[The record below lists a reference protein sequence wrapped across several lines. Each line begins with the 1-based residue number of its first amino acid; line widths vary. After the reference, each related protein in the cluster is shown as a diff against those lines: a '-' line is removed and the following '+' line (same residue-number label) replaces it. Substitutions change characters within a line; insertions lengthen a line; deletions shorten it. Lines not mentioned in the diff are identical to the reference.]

1 MGSKQVFILLLL
13 LVSQAL
19 FAQES
24 IPVASIP
31 FEFRNDQIVVKLKIN
46 DSDRV
51 LNMLFDTGADGV
63 GMKKEVA
70 DAIGLKESRKQ
81 QTQVVGAITEIVISS
96 GNTLRFDTLQIKNQN
111 IGIFPNY
118 KDDLDGLFGANLLRN
133 YITHIDFDNSVI
145 NLYRFGPITY
155 PEGGCKIPLDYKTGL
170 PGIEAK
176 VKLNSGKEILAHL
189 HFDTGANYPLIFF
202 GPSVKK
208 NELEKDFKV
217 QFRSTTVSLGHSTPT
232 LNGIFDWLA
241 LGNYRVPHF
250 TGTLQEYDAQS
261 GNWGHDTD
269 GSLGI
274 DIISKFNCFINL
286 PAKEFYILPNKSYD
300 YPFDFWFGNIQFGL
314 SNSNIV
320 VKHIIRNGSDQEL
333 QIREKDLI
341 VSMNDKT
348 PADFKNK
355 DTMMQLEKEYKT
367 GEIELIVNRNDLE
380 FKTSITGK

>member
-1 MGSKQVFILLLL
+1 MGSKQVFFLLLL

-31 FEFRNDQIVVKLKIN
+31 FEFRNDQIVVKLRIN

-70 DAIGLKESRKQ
+70 DAIGLKESRRQKAE
-81 QTQVVGAITEIVISS
+81 VVGATTEIVISS

-118 KDDLDGLFGANLLRN
+118 RDDLDGLFGANFLRN
-133 YITHIDFDNSVI
+133 FITYIDFDNSVI

-155 PEGGCKIPLDYKTGL
+155 PEGGSKIPLDYATGL

-176 VKLNSGKEILAHL
+176 VKLNNGKEVLAHL
-189 HFDTGANYPLIFF
+189 HFDTGANYPMIFF
-202 GPSVKK
+202 GPGVKRYD
-208 NELEKDFKV
+208 LEKDFKV

-232 LNGIFDWLA
+232 LNGIFEWLK
-241 LGNYRVPHF
+241 LGNFKIPRF
-250 TGTLQEYDAQS
+250 TGTLQTFEPQME
-261 GNWGHDTD
+261 NWGKGID

-286 PAKEFYILPNKSYD
+286 PAKEFYMIPNKSFG
-300 YPFDFWFGNIQFGL
+300 YPLDFWFGNIQFGL
-314 SNSNIV
+314 TNDQIV
-320 VKHIIRNGSDQEL
+320 VKHIIKTGMDQEQ
-333 QIREKDLI
+333 QIREKDVV

-348 PADFKNK
+348 AEDFKNQN
-355 DTMMQLEKEYKT
+355 TLIQLGNDYKT
-367 GEIELIVNRNDLE
+367 LEIELIVNRNDLE
-380 FKTSITGK
+380 FKTAISGK

>member
-1 MGSKQVFILLLL
+1 MKFKYLSYIFLLLIAHHL
-13 LVSQAL
+13 E
-19 FAQES
+19 AQES

-31 FEFRNDQIVVKLKIN
+31 FVFSNDRIIVKLKIN

-70 DAIGLKESRKQ
+70 DAIGLKETRKQ
-81 QTQVVGAITEIVISS
+81 QTQVVGATTEIVISS

-133 YITHIDFDNSVI
+133 FITFIDFDHSVI
-145 NLYRFGPITY
+145 NLFSFGPIVY

-176 VKLNSGKEILAHL
+176 VRLNNGKEVLSHL
-189 HFDTGANYPLIFF
+189 YFDSGANYPLIFF
-202 GPSVKK
+202 GPGVKR
-208 NELEKDFKV
+208 LDLDKDFKV
-217 QFRSTTVSLGHSTPT
+217 QFRSATVSLGHSTPT
-232 LNGIFDWLA
+232 INGIFDWLE
-241 LGNYRVPHF
+241 LGNFKIPRF
-250 TGTLQEYDAQS
+250 TGTLQTFEPQME
-261 GNWGHDTD
+261 NWGKGTD

-274 DIISKFNCFINL
+274 DIISRFNCFINL
-286 PAKEFYILPNKSYD
+286 PAKEFYLMPNKTFSY
-300 YPFDFWFGNIQFGL
+300 PLDFWFGNIQFGL
-314 SNSNIV
+314 TNDQIV
-320 VKHIIRNGSDQEL
+320 VKHIIKDGTDQEL
-333 QIREKDLI
+333 QIREKDII

-348 PADFKNK
+348 SAEFKDKNTLVQLGK
-355 DTMMQLEKEYKT
+355 DYKS

-380 FKTSITGK
+380 FKTSIAGK